1 MLFSAKT
8 GFPEAIL
15 QDRGIIT
22 DMRTSAAG
30 AIITHHIADSSASS
44 VAVLG
49 TGIQAFGQVSAL
61 AKLRPLSAIQI
72 YGRTLSNA
80 QALKAKFETALPN
93 TKVNIAPNSETAVKS
108 SEIII
113 TTTPSRSPLVQG
125 EWLQKGQHITAVGA
139 DDIYKNEID
148 GACFELA
155 NQIYIDSLE
164 LNKKYGEYS
173 HTLRANP
180 ALVDKTTE
188 FGEIFKQPTAHHTN
202 EITIAKLVG
211 VGVQDLAAA
220 TVLMKKLND

>member
-1 MLFSAKT
+1 
-8 GFPEAIL
+8 
-15 QDRGIIT
+15 
-22 DMRTSAAG
+22 MRTSAAG

-113 TTTPSRSPLVQG
+113 TKHLTDLPA
-125 EWLQKGQHITAVGA
+125 LQRKHLHKQA
-139 DDIYKNEID
+139 
-148 GACFELA
+148 
-155 NQIYIDSLE
+155 
-164 LNKKYGEYS
+164 
-173 HTLRANP
+173 ANP
-180 ALVDKTTE
+180 KLLYNNC
-188 FGEIFKQPTAHHTN
+188 GHHFSA
-202 EITIAKLVG
+202 I
-211 VGVQDLAAA
+211 
-220 TVLMKKLND
+220 